1 MHLSDAFIDS
11 TVTKTKSTWWE
22 KWLEV
27 SSVIAVN
34 LITLEIFIIIFW
46 LIIFWNNRI
55 YSYLLVFASP
65 AIMLVARASKIKYI
79 KNFNRRHAQ
88 RCRTAQRKAAISVH
102 FFID

>member
-1 MHLSDAFIDS
+1 MSAFESDLENMDPMIESTPVTVCDVDILKFEPFKSDLDNAFIDS
-11 TVTKTKSTWWE
+11 TVCKTKSTWWE

-55 YSYLLVFASP
+55 YSYLLVFA
-65 AIMLVARASKIKYI
+65 
-79 KNFNRRHAQ
+79 
-88 RCRTAQRKAAISVH
+88 
-102 FFID
+102 